1 MYFATSMS
9 DLQLIV
15 NSNCGDPHRILGMH
29 EENIGG
35 KDCVVVRVFN
45 PEAKSVKVIDDK
57 KGTTYDMEKIHEYGF
72 FECVIKTRKRY
83 FKYQLEF
90 TWFNDEKW
98 TSYDP

>member
-1 MYFATSMS
+1 MYYIWEVFQKEKGSVNMYFATSMS

-45 PEAKSVKVIDDK
+45 PEAKAVKVIDDK
-57 KGTTYDMEKIHEYGF
+57 KGTTYNMEKIHEYGF
-72 FECVIKTRKRY
+72 LNV
-83 FKYQLEF
+83 
-90 TWFNDEKW
+90 
-98 TSYDP
+98 

>member
-57 KGTTYDMEKIHEYGF
+57 KELHMIW
-72 FECVIKTRKRY
+72 RKSTNMD
-83 FKYQLEF
+83 F
-90 TWFNDEKW
+90 
-98 TSYDP
+98 

>member
-57 KGTTYDMEKIHEYGF
+57 KELHMIW
-72 FECVIKTRKRY
+72 RKSTNMD
-83 FKYQLEF
+83 FL
-90 TWFNDEKW
+90 NV
-98 TSYDP
+98 